1 MEGDSANKGDEIE
14 TLVLRNN
21 SDVEKVLQEYED
33 DKEKL
38 GEMPS
43 VEELEEE
50 INELVYDLYG
60 LDEDEIEV
68 IEDFL
73 KKF

>member
-1 MEGDSANKGDEIE
+1 LEGDSANKGDEIE